1 MNKTEKAVFDHA
13 LSHYGKD
20 EQMRIAQEECA
31 ELISA
36 LSKYH
41 RVETFQA
48 YDKRKLQR
56 AINHVAEEIA
66 DVQIMLDQL
75 QLMFGF
81 TKKQLD
87 EIRASKIERLDGNLP
102 EEENNAI

>member
-1 MNKTEKAVFDHA
+1 MNKTEKAVFEHA
-13 LSHYGKD
+13 ISHYGKD
-20 EQMRIAQEECA
+20 EQIRIAQEECA

-48 YDKRKLQR
+48 YDKRKVQR
-56 AINHVAEEIA
+56 TINHIAEEMA

-87 EIRASKIERLDGNLP
+87 EIRAMKIERLNSNLP
-102 EEENNAI
+102 EEE

>member
-1 MNKTEKAVFDHA
+1 MMNKTEKAVFEHA
-13 LSHYGKD
+13 ISHYGKD
-20 EQMRIAQEECA
+20 EQIRIAQEECA

-48 YDKRKLQR
+48 YDKRKVQR
-56 AINHVAEEIA
+56 TINHIAEEMA

-87 EIRASKIERLDGNLP
+87 EIREMKIERLNSNLP
-102 EEENNAI
+102 EEE